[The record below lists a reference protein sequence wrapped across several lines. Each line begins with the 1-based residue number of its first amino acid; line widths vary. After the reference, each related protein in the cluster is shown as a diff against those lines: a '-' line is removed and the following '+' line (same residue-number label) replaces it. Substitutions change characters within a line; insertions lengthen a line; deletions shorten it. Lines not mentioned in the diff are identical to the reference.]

1 MEESFASSLEIA
13 EDQHKSKELSNSTQ
27 AFFNFI
33 KSLVGIAILDLPYS
47 ANECGYA
54 LASIIL
60 TILSY
65 GTIRTSLMLIK
76 VAEESDIHYY
86 TKIVK
91 EFMGPVSASILD
103 IFLSG

>member
-1 MEESFASSLEIA
+1 MEESFTSNPENPENS
-13 EDQHKSKELSNSTQ
+13 HNTKELSNSSQ

-47 ANECGYA
+47 ANECGYG
-54 LASIIL
+54 LASIL
-60 TILSY
+60 LLILSY

-86 TKIVK
+86 SKIVK
-91 EFMGPVSASILD
+91 EYMGPISASILD